1 MEHEKPY
8 GYPSM
13 SRESRS
19 HLDYSD
25 DLAARVRQA
34 KEAAQKEL
42 EAFGDASEYE
52 IRKICGQRTDITYND
67 EEGNTVVL
75 IKPEPGNTAP
85 LDSSRKDTR
94 KNVDRQISLEFST
107 VSVQRKEQ

>member
-1 MEHEKPY
+1 MIANPISITPRTLSLGCGRQGKP
-8 GYPSM
+8 
-13 SRESRS
+13 
-19 HLDYSD
+19 LK
-25 DLAARVRQA
+25 Q
-34 KEAAQKEL
+34 EL

-52 IRKICGQRTDITYND
+52 IRKIYGERTDIKYND
-67 EEGNTVVL
+67 EELNTAVL
-75 IKPEPGNTAP
+75 TKPGPGNTTP